1 MTHYRKRM
9 GIEGPSKRR
18 LKARNGSQRS
28 ALSVYEDALVS
39 SRKVEKAKGQIQEA
53 SISNQ
58 GP

>member
-1 MTHYRKRM
+1 MRYRKIM
-9 GIEGPSKRR
+9 NIEGLSKRQ

-28 ALSVYEDALVS
+28 SLSVYEDALIS
-39 SRKVEKAKGQIQEA
+39 SRKVEKAKGQIQED

>member
-18 LKARNGSQRS
+18 LKARNGSQR
-28 ALSVYEDALVS
+28 SVYEDALVS